1 MNKKIITLIIF
12 ILIIVIVG
20 IAIFFIN
27 NRNTPNDNT
36 VTEPQ
41 NITTADDGLILVQG
55 GTFEMGSP
63 ETELQRVDD
72 ETRHS
77 VTVDSF
83 YIGRYEVTQKEYE
96 EIMGENPSNFKG
108 ENLPVESV
116 TWYDAINFCNRLS
129 EKQGLT
135 PVYTIDGENVSW
147 DRSANGYRL
156 PTEAEWEYAA
166 RAGTTT
172 PFNTEDSIGAEEA
185 NFYGHYPYGIE
196 ENYFSQENLET
207 KPGEYRQETVQ
218 VGSFSPNKWGLY
230 DIHGNVREWCF
241 DYYGEYDLENTNNPS
256 GPNEGTSRVNRGGGW
271 NDYAKHMRSSYRGS
285 QTPDQA
291 MSNTGFRIVRNAEE
305 NTNSQVVSNTNQN
318 NAENTNGK
326 MLIAYFSWSG
336 NTENAAQIIQEKTG
350 ADLVELELVNPYSSN
365 YNKVLDEAQRDL
377 NQNARPEL
385 KTKIENMDEYS
396 TVMIGY
402 PNWWATIPMPISTFL
417 EEYDFSGKTIIPF
430 CSHGGGEFGQSITDI
445 SKLAPNSKIGEGL
458 SIHYSGGSSLSSD
471 IDEWI
476 EKNNIGQNQTSE
488 VSTSRIKLTINN
500 DEEIYVRLDD
510 NQTTQDFVSMLPL
523 TLKVED
529 YNSTEKIATLP
540 RELTTEGSP
549 SGYTPQIGDFA
560 YYAPWGNLSM
570 FYNDFR
576 YSNSLIKLGE
586 FEEGEIDKIKK
597 LNDNFTIEIEIA
609 E

>member
-1 MNKKIITLIIF
+1 
-12 ILIIVIVG
+12 
-20 IAIFFIN
+20 
-27 NRNTPNDNT
+27 
-36 VTEPQ
+36 
-41 NITTADDGLILVQG
+41 
-55 GTFEMGSP
+55 MGSP
-63 ETELQRVDD
+63 ETELQRGDD
-72 ETRHS
+72 ETQHN
-77 VTVDSF
+77 VTLDSF
-83 YIGRYEVTQKEYE
+83 YIARYEVTQKEYE

-116 TWYDAINFCNRLS
+116 TWYDAIEYCNKLS
-129 EKQGLT
+129 EKEGLT
-135 PVYTIDGENVSW
+135 LVYTINGENVSW

-207 KPGEYRQETVQ
+207 KPGEYRQETVE

-241 DYYGEYDLENTNNPS
+241 DYYGKYDLENTNNPS
-256 GPNEGTSRVNRGGGW
+256 GPNEGTLRVNRGGGW

-291 MSNTGFRIVRNAEE
+291 MSNTGFRIVRNAGE
-305 NTNSQVVSNTNQN
+305 NTNSQVVNNINQN

-336 NTENAAQIIQEKTG
+336 NTENAAQMIQEKTG

-365 YNKVLDEAQRDL
+365 YNQVLDEAQRDL

-385 KTKIENMDEYS
+385 KTKIENMNEYS

-402 PNWWATIPMPISTFL
+402 PNWWATIPMPIATFL
-417 EEYDFSGKTIIPF
+417 ESYDFSGKTIIPF
-430 CSHGGGEFGQSITDI
+430 CSHGGGQFGQSITDI

-488 VSTSRIKLTINN
+488 VITSRIKLTINN
-500 DEEIYVRLDD
+500 NEEIYVRLDN
-510 NQTTQDFVSMLPL
+510 NQTAQDFASMLPL
-523 TLKVED
+523 TLEAED

-549 SGYTPQIGDFA
+549 SGYTPKTGDFA
-560 YYAPWGNLSM
+560 YYAPWGNLSI

-576 YSNSLIKLGE
+576 YSESLIKLGE
-586 FEEGEIDKIKK
+586 FENGEIDKIKN
-597 LNDNFTIEIEIA
+597 LNDNFTIKIERA